1 MPLSPTMISSRR
13 VVLIL
18 QARMGST
25 RLPGKSLLPL
35 AGRPLL
41 ARMLE
46 RVRRA
51 RRVNEIV
58 VATTRKPE
66 DDALAELVAAE
77 GAAVYRGAEN
87 DLVERYRCAA
97 EVYQAGLVV
106 RLPADNAVPE
116 PDEIDRIIEYHLRG
130 ESEFSSNLAE
140 VLGNG
145 YPDGIGA
152 EVFER
157 SALEEIAARPLNLML
172 REHPHLNFFDYRAQK
187 PVEPER
193 FRVGTIECPAAFRR
207 PDLRLDVNTA
217 EDYRF
222 LAQLYDDLYPRN
234 PNFHITEI
242 IDWYDNVYQ
251 DPARAANVSER
262 YAMKSPDA

>member
-1 MPLSPTMISSRR
+1 MPIPSSVVSSRR

-25 RLPGKSLLPL
+25 RLPGKSLMPL
-35 AGRPLL
+35 AGRPLV

-46 RVRRA
+46 RVGRV

-58 VATTRKPE
+58 VATTRKSE
-66 DDALAELVAAE
+66 DDPLAALAAAE

-87 DLVERYRCAA
+87 DLVERYCRAA
-97 EVYQAGLVV
+97 EVYQAGVIV

-116 PDEIDRIIEYHLRG
+116 PDEIDRIIQYHLRG

-140 VLGNG
+140 VMGNG

-157 SALEEIAARPLNLML
+157 SALEEIAARPLNPML

-222 LAQLYDDLYPRN
+222 LARLYDDLYSRN

-242 IDWYDNVYQ
+242 IDWYDNVYC
-251 DPARAANVSER
+251 AEAAGHVGWRGAPVTE
-262 YAMKSPDA
+262 

>member
-1 MPLSPTMISSRR
+1 MSLSNPIVSPRR
-13 VVLIL
+13 AVLIL
-18 QARMGST
+18 QARMSST

-46 RVRRA
+46 RVGRA

-58 VATTRKPE
+58 VATTRQPE
-66 DDALAELVAAE
+66 DDALAELAAAE

-87 DLVERYRCAA
+87 DLVERYRRAA

-116 PDEIDRIIEYHLRG
+116 PEEIDRIIEYHLRG

-140 VLGNG
+140 VMGNG

-157 SALEEIAARPLNLML
+157 AALDEVAARPLTPML

-187 PVEPER
+187 PVEPAR
-193 FRVGTIECPAAFRR
+193 FRVGTVECPPAFRR

-222 LAQLYDDLYPRN
+222 LARLYGDLYPRN

-242 IDWYDNVYQ
+242 IDWYDNIYQ
-251 DPARAANVSER
+251 DPNRGATVKQR
-262 YAMKSPDA
+262 YAMKSPNG

>member
-1 MPLSPTMISSRR
+1 
-13 VVLIL
+13 
-18 QARMGST
+18 MGST
-25 RLPGKSLLPL
+25 RLPGKSMLPL

-41 ARMLE
+41 ARILE

-66 DDALAELVAAE
+66 DDPLAELAAAE
-77 GAAVYRGAEN
+77 RVAVYRGAEN
-87 DLVERYRCAA
+87 DLVERYRRAA
-97 EVYQAGLVV
+97 EVYQADLIV

-116 PDEIDRIIEYHLRG
+116 PDEIDRIIEYHLRA
-130 ESEFSSNLAE
+130 EAEFSSNLAE
-140 VLGNG
+140 VMDNG

-157 SALEEIAARPLNLML
+157 TALEEIAARPLTPML

-187 PVEPER
+187 AVEPER
-193 FRVGTIECPAAFRR
+193 FRVGTVECPAAFRR

-222 LAQLYDDLYPRN
+222 LARLYDDLYPRN
-234 PNFHITEI
+234 PQFHITEI
-242 IDWYDNVYQ
+242 IDWYDNVY
-251 DPARAANVSER
+251 RAER
-262 YAMKSPDA
+262 PDLGSRAGVAIADRA

>member
-1 MPLSPTMISSRR
+1 MPASRAAVSSRR

-46 RVRRA
+46 RVGRA

-58 VATTRKPE
+58 VATTRQPD
-66 DDALAELVAAE
+66 DDALAELAAAE

-87 DLVERYRCAA
+87 DLVERYRRAA

-116 PDEIDRIIEYHLRG
+116 PDEIDRIIECHLRG

-140 VLGNG
+140 VMGNG

-152 EVFER
+152 EIFER
-157 SALEEIAARPLNLML
+157 SALEEVAARPLNPVL
-172 REHPHLNFFDYRAQK
+172 REHPHLNFFDYHAQK
-187 PVEPER
+187 PVEPAR
-193 FRVGTIECPAAFRR
+193 FRVGTIECPAGFRR
-207 PDLRLDVNTA
+207 PELRLDVNTA

-242 IDWYDNVYQ
+242 IDWYDNVY
-251 DPARAANVSER
+251 R
-262 YAMKSPDA
+262 DAKRTVTVRG